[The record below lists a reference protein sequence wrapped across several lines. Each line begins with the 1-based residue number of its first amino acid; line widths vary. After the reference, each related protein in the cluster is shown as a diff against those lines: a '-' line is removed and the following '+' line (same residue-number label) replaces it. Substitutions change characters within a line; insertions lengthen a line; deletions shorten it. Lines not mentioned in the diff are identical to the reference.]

1 MLLTKASLTWDKE
14 LVDKNTAKPVI
25 NPPSAPTS
33 ADPLAPDIQAVIE
46 EAVRSTTSKRYPAP
60 AIFKPYLKGLAQ
72 LLRIELPT
80 PETRAGVVRLLADR
94 IDALTTWLPS
104 YLCAAVSSPVS
115 VPLGHLVYPTDLVEI
130 PENLPTLL
138 YGALR
143 PMILTAPSK
152 EIDPSFHLRSLIERR
167 AMEHNKK
174 PLHTDSLLTS
184 LISATPF
191 KGFFATPVPVPLPY
205 EQRFQHT
212 QIIGGSGAGK
222 TQLLQH
228 LILHDLK
235 TEPRPSI
242 VVIDSQ
248 GALIKNIS
256 RLALFDYKPPIIIS
270 PKSPSAINIF
280 DVKRLGTYDETEKE
294 QVIAAAIET
303 LDYLFSGFGIELTG
317 KQGILFRY
325 SVRLMLALKTAGH
338 TPTILDMVALLAD
351 KPPPEFQQAL
361 KYLSDTHRHFFETD
375 FLGKTFKETKE
386 QVRYRLQAI
395 LENPTISRLFT
406 AKETELDLFTA
417 LNNGA
422 VVLID
427 TDADYLQS
435 SSPMFGRIFIS
446 LVLRAIFERVV
457 ILPEDKRQ
465 PTFLYIDEAQEYFDK
480 KIDNLLTQ
488 ARKFRLGCVFAHHH
502 LNQCTA
508 ELRASFDAST
518 AIKFASK
525 VAVADAHALAPQ
537 MRTTPEFLLNRKELD
552 FAAYLPV
559 VSRAVSFKVPYGE
572 MENEP
577 RSMSDRPKSPR
588 QEPPRQEPRR
598 EPPRKPTLSLPSPP
612 DEVRPSKEW

>member
-1 MLLTKASLTWDKE
+1 MPFGFVFLGGMAALHYFFDFGPLYAALAASLPAILAGIPGFRHTLRSLEILTCPHCGADFEAICDWMCPTCHGHTRGSIYGRCYHCNNLPNAFCCPICSKTMLLTKASLTWDKE

-130 PENLPTLL
+130 PETLPTLL

-338 TPTILDMVALLAD
+338 TPTILDMVAL
-351 KPPPEFQQAL
+351 Q
-361 KYLSDTHRHFFETD
+361 
-375 FLGKTFKETKE
+375 
-386 QVRYRLQAI
+386 I
-395 LENPTISRLFT
+395 
-406 AKETELDLFTA
+406 
-417 LNNGA
+417 
-422 VVLID
+422 
-427 TDADYLQS
+427 
-435 SSPMFGRIFIS
+435 GRAS
-446 LVLRAIFERVV
+446 CRERV
-457 ILPEDKRQ
+457 
-465 PTFLYIDEAQEYFDK
+465 
-480 KIDNLLTQ
+480 
-488 ARKFRLGCVFAHHH
+488 
-502 LNQCTA
+502 
-508 ELRASFDAST
+508 
-518 AIKFASK
+518 
-525 VAVADAHALAPQ
+525 
-537 MRTTPEFLLNRKELD
+537 
-552 FAAYLPV
+552 
-559 VSRAVSFKVPYGE
+559 
-572 MENEP
+572 
-577 RSMSDRPKSPR
+577 
-588 QEPPRQEPRR
+588 
-598 EPPRKPTLSLPSPP
+598 
-612 DEVRPSKEW
+612 